1 MSTHI
6 YNWLQRLTLMGLIA
20 AVALVVFPLITSGN
34 TAGDAFLKIDG
45 VAGESRIDV
54 DGDSEVTRV
63 RTESRTEHSIEV
75 RCEDGVCEERES
87 SASANICD
95 GYQCPDGSCVSS
107 RDMCIAEVERQRE
120 APSNV
125 VNIQNDP
132 PVAYDRTEQRREAGS
147 SGYFEGDQQ
156 RSQGAAADSDTN
168 VCDGVTCSDGNCAA
182 TPEECGAVGANYNN
196 SRSNRANIG
205 DLDGDGVG
213 DVQRTQDYNSSRS
226 NKPTR
231 SITVSPDC
239 DDSDDS
245 CVSPDDFI
253 VKAQDYNST
262 RSNRRKNSVG
272 QLECRATTCPD
283 GSCAA
288 TEEQCEVPA
297 TERTASDNEIEV
309 YAWSWGR
316 NTAASRGGEGH
327 VYSWGQ
333 GVSVALAAVSHN
345 TSRSNVR
352 GAAETEADDAT
363 ATSTRVLRALEIN
376 GQHLREWNDE
386 QRENLRRFQEE
397 AAEPGSPEFIAARI
411 SSLVLANDRIEDLV
425 VSEVET
431 SMYYRDRLR
440 LFGFIPVERD
450 TFVRGSDV
458 DDIEIDYPWYSFL
471 ASKPERENIRTVF
484 SSLSQELSAGG
495 GGAGRVSLST
505 LSFDE

>member
-54 DGDSEVTRV
+54 DGDSDSEVTRV

-132 PVAYDRTEQRREAGS
+132 PVASDRTEQRREAGS

-182 TPEECGAVGANYNN
+182 TPEQCGAVGANYNN

-231 SITVSPDC
+231 SANNGGDT
-239 DDSDDS
+239 
-245 CVSPDDFI
+245 
-253 VKAQDYNST
+253 
-262 RSNRRKNSVG
+262 
-272 QLECRATTCPD
+272 D
-283 GSCAA
+283 GVP
-288 TEEQCEVPA
+288 TVPA
-297 TERTASDNEIEV
+297 DRVRELRANVPELRCGNAQRVRNE
-309 YAWSWGR
+309 
-316 NTAASRGGEGH
+316 GGEL
-327 VYSWGQ
+327 YCWGQ
-333 GVSVALAAVSHN
+333 GVRAAAVGEES
-345 TSRSNVR
+345 
-352 GAAETEADDAT
+352 DDGT
-363 ATSTRVLRALEIN
+363 VATSTRVLQYVSVRGDEVRRWSEDERVALARY
-376 GQHLREWNDE
+376 REQVQDD
-386 QRENLRRFQEE
+386 
-397 AAEPGSPEFIAARI
+397 GSPEMVTASIT
-411 SSLVLANDRIEDLV
+411 SLLLDNDRIKTLEVD
-425 VSEVET
+425 EVEARVG
-431 SMYYRDRLR
+431 YRAQLR
-440 LFGFIPVERD
+440 LFGFIPMERE
-450 TFVRGSDV
+450 VIARGTDAEDV
-458 DDIEIDYPWYSFL
+458 TIDYPWYSFL
-471 ASKPERENIRTVF
+471 ASKPDTDHIRGVF
-484 SSLSQELSAGG
+484 SSLVASIGSGRG
-495 GGAGRVSLST
+495 GGAGKATFQDVTIASN
-505 LSFDE
+505 E